1 MLVIKEI
8 EDLINTLKS
17 LPNITSKQAEKIV
30 YYLLNSDDDFVS
42 SLINNI
48 KDLRKNLQFCNQWN
62 TISLTPICQI
72 CSNKAR
78 NQNQLCIVAT
88 SNDVDKIEATNSY
101 SGLYF
106 VLHQEISVKSK
117 TPLNQNLTSK
127 LLNLIN
133 KKDIKEIIIATNWTP
148 DGEATAIFLKELIK
162 HRIGNKVNI
171 FRLAV
176 GLPINSALN
185 YADNETLTHALKN
198 KTQY

>member
-48 KDLRKNLQFCNQWN
+48 KDLRKNLQFCNQCN

-133 KKDIKEIIIATNWTP
+133 KKDIKEIIIATN
-148 DGEATAIFLKELIK
+148 
-162 HRIGNKVNI
+162 
-171 FRLAV
+171 
-176 GLPINSALN
+176 
-185 YADNETLTHALKN
+185 
-198 KTQY
+198 